1 MKISGALEGLGG
13 NIANAIASGN
23 GLTFGFQDL
32 EAGGVTVFGTTHY
45 AYHNPS
51 RNEIQFNLTVISG
64 LSAPSVVQTPA
75 PTSTVAATTGASEP
89 SDTQMPAPAPAST
102 VDPSLDSLGVA
113 GRINDDLEPALEK
126 ALGIDL
132 TVELL
137 GEYPSGGG
145 TKVNI
150 AYALKAD
157 LPLSDDLSAK
167 FSEVFESLGANISS
181 ADGAFGK
188 LGFAFEGLRAGG

>member
-1 MKISGALEGLGG
+1 
-13 NIANAIASGN
+13 
-23 GLTFGFQDL
+23 
-32 EAGGVTVFGTTHY
+32 
-45 AYHNPS
+45 
-51 RNEIQFNLTVISG
+51 
-64 LSAPSVVQTPA
+64 
-75 PTSTVAATTGASEP
+75 
-89 SDTQMPAPAPAST
+89 MPAPAPAST

-188 LGFAFEGLRAGG
+188 LGFAFEGLRAGVTVDGRAYYAYNNALAGVIEFALTVTNDPSTPTPTPVSPLASPVAPLVASGTAGRINDDLEPARKKSWG